1 MYDSLLDL
9 SNDLPPEY
17 NCKLQ
22 AYADDT
28 ILAITHKN
36 QETLQVRANEILDK
50 IFKWS
55 EDRKLKINFDK
66 CSCIVFPKK
75 TPLNKGPIIKMNG
88 KRIKN
93 TKSVK
98 YLGVILDESL
108 TWKENTHYIYEKA
121 ITAMHALNSIA
132 RNRWGYGSRSSRLL
146 YTAVIEPILS
156 YGSEIWG
163 TEVEKTYIKRKLLS
177 AQRLSA
183 ITATKA
189 YKTAPTEAL
198 LIIANLIPI
207 DLVIKE
213 KVWNY
218 LQLKLVDESITI
230 ESFTRHTKQ
239 MGVYPTAKNIAEHLS
254 INKLDHTPHHH
265 AYHPAVSILDL
276 FNTNTSAD
284 HNSLCLFTDGSK
296 SDEGVG
302 CAFVAMNANNT
313 LHQARYRLADHCT
326 ANQAESYAIYKALS
340 WIKDKRLSLN
350 IKSVT
355 VLSDSRVA
363 LQQIKKMNT
372 KLNIINST
380 VKILLELQEYIS
392 IKLAWV
398 KGHSNIKGNE
408 RADLLARSA
417 PSWISNCSFDNTPL
431 SWVKQNIRGFIKD
444 TWQKRWDDGTTGRTT
459 HEFIPDVHQ
468 RNNCKHF
475 VTTFPL
481 TQLLTGHGNLR
492 CYLRRFLRKTDG
504 LCQCQLNEEDTPSHV
519 IYECPNHR
527 NQRKTLIDTIRK
539 ENELWPCQMKTLI
552 NNKRIFKAFKDFAT
566 SITILN

>member
-1 MYDSLLDL
+1 
-9 SNDLPPEY
+9 
-17 NCKLQ
+17 
-22 AYADDT
+22 
-28 ILAITHKN
+28 
-36 QETLQVRANEILDK
+36 
-50 IFKWS
+50 
-55 EDRKLKINFDK
+55 
-66 CSCIVFPKK
+66 
-75 TPLNKGPIIKMNG
+75 
-88 KRIKN
+88 
-93 TKSVK
+93 
-98 YLGVILDESL
+98 
-108 TWKENTHYIYEKA
+108 
-121 ITAMHALNSIA
+121 
-132 RNRWGYGSRSSRLL
+132 
-146 YTAVIEPILS
+146 
-156 YGSEIWG
+156 
-163 TEVEKTYIKRKLLS
+163 
-177 AQRLSA
+177 RLSA

-284 HNSLCLFTDGSK
+284 HNGLCLFTDGSK

-326 ANQAESYAIYKALS
+326 ANQAKSYAIYKALS

-392 IKLAWV
+392 IKLAW
-398 KGHSNIKGNE
+398 
-408 RADLLARSA
+408 
-417 PSWISNCSFDNTPL
+417 
-431 SWVKQNIRGFIKD
+431 NIRGFIKD